1 MILHQLFGG
10 RGAFQSTVSVVKTRN
25 SSRWSEITF
34 QVFDVPSMGKK
45 PFEERIE
52 YLKETFLRSDDSDV
66 VETEVSL
73 KHVVVVEQTQVMSR
87 DHVMDLLK
95 DVESKGGE
103 GLMLRKPGSYAWLSS
118 LYVIIRPSD
127 LIFRQ
132 YEGKRSSTLQKIKV
146 SRP

>member
-1 MILHQLFGG
+1 
-10 RGAFQSTVSVVKTRN
+10 
-25 SSRWSEITF
+25 
-34 QVFDVPSMGKK
+34 MGKR

-73 KHVVVVEQTQVMSR
+73 KHVVVVEQTQAMSR

-103 GLMLRKPGSYAWLSS
+103 GLILRKRGSYACLSS
-118 LYVIIRPSD
+118 SYVMTRPSD
-127 LIFRQ
+127 LILRQ